1 MGPLGKHTNY
11 AAATTISFNAYTAP
25 GFVGLGMAL
34 VNAAAVLIW
43 LKKFDVCTQTETKG
57 NW

>member
-1 MGPLGKHTNY
+1 MGFLGKHSTY
-11 AAATTISFNAYTAP
+11 AAATTPNFSAYTAP